1 MCFGGSKETGK
12 TTTETNSKQKTK
24 LPEYLNEAAKWNVN
38 NTLNMAQQPYEAF
51 TGDRVAPINADMM
64 ASYDAIRALAST
76 SNPYTAEIE
85 SLYRSLGNIGQG
97 IGKTTVQGAPTILG
111 GDYDV
116 RSGTI
121 RDYMNPYIDAVLSAQ
136 MREIMLAED
145 QARNRNASAAVM
157 EGAFGDARNGVVDS
171 ELNRNVNQLRADT
184 VGKAYSNAFD
194 VAANLR
200 RGDITN
206 ILDVDKTN
214 AALNEA
220 SLNRTLQ
227 SQIANES
234 AKAAAASGLISL
246 DKYDTGRDLDL
257 ASKLNIIG
265 EQQKQ
270 TDQAQLN
277 ADYEAYLRE
286 QSWGPEMA
294 KLLTSITAGTPYEK
308 TIRANSTQT
317 KTETAPDNSGWGM
330 LGSIA
335 GQALPYAL
343 APFTGGAS
351 LAMAPLGAAL
361 GTAGSM
367 FATGGTGAMHTPGS
381 YSAAFPMPI

>member
-1 MCFGGSKETGK
+1 MCFGGNKQTGQ
-12 TTTETNSKQKTK
+12 TTTETSSKQKVK

-51 TGDRVAPINADMM
+51 TGDRVAPVNADMM
-64 ASYDAIRALAST
+64 ASYDAIRALASS

-85 SLYRSLGNIGQG
+85 SLYRSLGNIGEG
-97 IGKTTVQGAPTILG
+97 IGSTSVQAAPTILG
-111 GDYDV
+111 GGYDV
-116 RSGTI
+116 RGGTI
-121 RDYMNPYIDAVLSAQ
+121 RDYMNPYIDAVLSPQ

-157 EGAFGDARNGVVDS
+157 EGAFGDSRHGVVDS

-184 VGKAYSNAFD
+184 VGRAYSNAFD

-206 ILDVDKTN
+206 VMDIDKTN

-234 AKAAAASGLISL
+234 AKAAAASGLL
-246 DKYDTGRDLDL
+246 ATDKYNTGRDLDL

-270 TDQAQLN
+270 VDQAQLN
-277 ADYEAYLRE
+277 ADYEAYLRQ

-294 KLLTSITAGTPYEK
+294 KLLTTITAGTPYEK
-308 TIRANSTQT
+308 KTTGSSTSTQT
-317 KTETAPDNSGWGM
+317 QYAPDNSGWGM

-335 GQALPYAL
+335 GQVLPAAL

-351 LAMAPLGAAL
+351 LAMAPLGSML